1 MPDVHARFSP
11 SMANQLIHCPPSLIF
26 GEQCGVEDT
35 GSDYAREGTK
45 AHALCEYLLRSALGE
60 EAQCPKDIDS
70 EMEACAEDY
79 RDAVLELP
87 RDFIAV
93 EQRVSLGEYVP
104 GCFGTSDC
112 IVIKDDHMH
121 VIDFKYGKG
130 VQVEAEENAQLKC
143 YALGAYLAFS
153 SLFDIKEITLVIHQP
168 RISNYSKWTLTTEA
182 LLEWAENVLKPK
194 AELALKGEGE
204 FSSGSWCQFCKAK
217 NVCRKRAEEYLALAK
232 YDFMEANCLGDDE
245 VEEVL
250 AKVEGLTTWA
260 NDVKDYALKKALS
273 GHMWKNWKVVEGK
286 ANRKYK
292 DEEAAAKA
300 VTEAGF
306 DPWEKKVL
314 GITAMEKLLGK
325 AKFKELLGDIVVRP
339 SGKPALVLRSDKRP
353 EITAAEAFKEDK

>member
-1 MPDVHARFSP
+1 M
-11 SMANQLIHCPPSLIF
+11 
-26 GEQCGVEDT
+26 
-35 GSDYAREGTK
+35 
-45 AHALCEYLLRSALGE
+45 
-60 EAQCPKDIDS
+60 
-70 EMEACAEDY
+70 
-79 RDAVLELP
+79 
-87 RDFIAV
+87 
-93 EQRVSLGEYVP
+93 
-104 GCFGTSDC
+104 
-112 IVIKDDHMH
+112 
-121 VIDFKYGKG
+121 
-130 VQVEAEENAQLKC
+130 
-143 YALGAYLAFS
+143 
-153 SLFDIKEITLVIHQP
+153 
-168 RISNYSKWTLTTEA
+168 
-182 LLEWAENVLKPK
+182 KPK

-300 VTEAGF
+300 VAEAGF

-353 EITAAEAFKEDK
+353 EITAAEAFKEDN